1 MIYEQC
7 SLRSQLRNCLEK
19 GKMEKFPKRKHIRL
33 TTTDTV
39 VKTRLAVY
47 CICRLPNDRKPMIK
61 CNKCKKWH
69 HSQCVNLNLTD
80 LDELKSSEWNCYMCA
95 M

>member
-1 MIYEQC
+1 MMYEQC
-7 SLRSQLRNCLEK
+7 SLRSHLRSCLEK
-19 GKMEKFPKRKHIRL
+19 GKMEKFPKRKHIQL

-39 VKTRLAVY
+39 VKTKLAVY
-47 CICRLPNDRKPMIK
+47 CICRHPNDGKPMIK
-61 CNKCKKWH
+61 CNKCKEWH

-80 LDELKSSEWNCYMCA
+80 LDELKSSQWNCCMRA

>member
-1 MIYEQC
+1 MQFAK
-7 SLRSQLRNCLEK
+7 SLKELFGK
-19 GKMEKFPKRKHIRL
+19 GEGGEVSKKKAYSI
-33 TTTDTV
+33 TTTDKV
-39 VKTRLAVY
+39 VKTKLAVY
-47 CICRLPNDRKPMIK
+47 CICRLPNNGKPMIK

-80 LDELKSSEWNCYMCA
+80 LDELKSSQWNCYMCA